1 MKKIYLFSFF
11 VLLSPCL
18 YSEQVLDV
26 ESYVEQVS
34 SNNDEY
40 IASEEMQKN
49 YFIQSQQ
56 GSLLFTP
63 RFISLVS
70 AEMKQDPQFIPY
82 FPIFFKGADLI
93 NEEYKIG
100 FEQQTPFGLDWE
112 LSSVASLFELK
123 LNSSNTFLTGL
134 SSSRTAAG
142 SIPGIQSLFDISSF
156 SSDQTWSV
164 IQGLTVTQH
173 FWKNGFGAKT
183 RAKANHAKHGAL
195 AQGYLEKFKLQRA
208 KIQAASVYW
217 QLVIARALKEIRQ
230 ETLSQAEKL
239 MNYMEM
245 KKRESLILESE
256 VYQARSILNS
266 SLLELQKADEAVT
279 AASLTFNSLRG
290 VSSPVVNESL
300 HPLSRSLIEGMTPEH
315 RGERNDLKAHYEMLK
330 NQEAQNEM
338 AIQDILPEFDVSGS
352 LGLQGTSRE
361 FRHSLDQSV
370 NKPAI
375 NAAILLRLSI
385 PLAPT
390 KISSIK
396 RAYQSSSRSA
406 RLNYERQSFEH
417 YQEWSR
423 LKTRL
428 DENLR
433 LLKFLVE
440 NSIVQKDKF
449 ENAQQEYSRGLTTFF
464 TVTSAQSDYQS
475 SKIVILQTFQT
486 LIEIILNLS
495 LYEPD

>member
-1 MKKIYLFSFF
+1 MVLKKICLPYCFI
-11 VLLSPCL
+11 LLTCRL
-18 YSEQVLDV
+18 IAQQVLDV
-26 ESYVEQVS
+26 ETYVEQVTN
-34 SNNDEY
+34 NNDDY
-40 IASEEMQKN
+40 IAAEEMQKN
-49 YFIQSQQ
+49 YFIQSQE

-63 RFISLVS
+63 RFISSIS
-70 AEMKQDPQFIPY
+70 AELKQDPQFIPY
-82 FPIFFKGADLI
+82 FPIFFKGINLI
-93 NEEYKIG
+93 NEEYKVG
-100 FEQQTPFGLDWE
+100 FEQQTPIGLNWE
-112 LSSVASLFELK
+112 LSSVASLFEVT
-123 LNSSNTFLTGL
+123 LNSSK
-134 SSSRTAAG
+134 
-142 SIPGIQSLFDISSF
+142 SSF
-156 SSDQTWSV
+156 LGLIDSLPAPHTLFNIAPFHPLQTWSV
-164 IQGLTVTQH
+164 VQGLTVKQH
-173 FWKNGFGAKT
+173 LWKNGFGAKT
-183 RAKANHAKHGAL
+183 RAKAKHAKHGAL

-217 QLVIARALKEIRQ
+217 QLVIARALKEIRM
-230 ETLSQAEKL
+230 ESLDQAEKL
-239 MNYMEM
+239 MAYMEM
-245 KKRESLILESE
+245 KKKESLILESE

-266 SLLELQKADEAVT
+266 SLLEVQKADEVVSG
-279 AASLTFNSLRG
+279 ASLSFNSLRG
-290 VSSPVVNESL
+290 VSSPQVKEVL
-300 HPLSRSLIEGMTPEH
+300 HPLTSSIIETLVPQH
-315 RGERNDLKAHYEMLK
+315 RGQRNDLKAHYEMLK

-338 AIQDILPEFDVSGS
+338 AIQDILPEFDVFGS
-352 LGLQGTSRE
+352 LGLQGTSRQ
-361 FRHSLDQSV
+361 FNDSLDMSV
-370 NKPAI
+370 NKPSI
-375 NAAILLRLSI
+375 NAAILVKLSI

-396 RAYQSSSRSA
+396 RAYESSSRSA

-417 YQEWSR
+417 NQEWSR

-449 ENAQQEYSRGLTTFF
+449 ENAQSEYSRGLTTFF